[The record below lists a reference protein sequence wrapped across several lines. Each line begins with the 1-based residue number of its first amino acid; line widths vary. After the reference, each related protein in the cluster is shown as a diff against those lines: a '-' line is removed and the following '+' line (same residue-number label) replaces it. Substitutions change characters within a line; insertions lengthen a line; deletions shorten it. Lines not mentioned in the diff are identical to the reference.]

1 MKDNT
6 DLELLTDYAIDVSE
20 SANGLNVLIKH
31 DYYSSDN
38 DNGRRL
44 LNSLLDGLIM
54 AGDRLYLLIIADSAV
69 RLINKSNK
77 ITELMKLSN
86 TTLICSESAIF
97 YNVDLTNEYPSKVHI
112 VRMSE
117 IADQII
123 ESMPNIV
130 IE

>member
-31 DYYSSDN
+31 DYYSSDS

-54 AGDRLYLLIIADSAV
+54 AGDRLFQLIITDCAV
-69 RLINKSNK
+69 KLLEESDKLNELIQ
-77 ITELMKLSN
+77 LAN
-86 TTLICSESAIF
+86 TTLICSDSVAY
-97 YNVDLTNEYPSKVHI
+97 YNVELAKSFPTSVHVVPMTDI
-112 VRMSE
+112 T
-117 IADQII
+117 DQII
-123 ESMPNIV
+123 ETRPNIIV
-130 IE
+130 E

>member
-1 MKDNT
+1 MKDNI

-44 LNSLLDGLIM
+44 LNSLLEGLIL
-54 AGDRLYLLIIADSAV
+54 AGDRLFQLIITDSAV
-69 RLINKSNK
+69 KLIGESDK
-77 ITELMKLSN
+77 INELLNLAN
-86 TTLICSESAIF
+86 TTLICSESAGY
-97 YNVDLTNEYPSKVHI
+97 YNVDLSYDFPDKVHI
-112 VRMSE
+112 VPMTD
-117 IADQII
+117 ITDQII
-123 ESMPNIV
+123 ETRPNII